1 MGQEWGGDEGKKQDR
16 KEDTADLIS
25 RKWMGAWMVHGWW
38 MDG

>member
-25 RKWMGAWMVHGWW
+25 RSGWVHGWW